1 MTTVGLATGLRGRVH
16 KAPDVDVTSLAEHV
30 AGERVMVPGGW
41 TVQVVNE
48 HGHVVVSDV
57 NRGTQPEAL
66 AAVCALL
73 RWTAAY
79 R

>member
-1 MTTVGLATGLRGRVH
+1 MTALRGRVH
-16 KAPDVDVTSLAEHV
+16 KAPDIDVTELAEH
-30 AGERVMVPGGW
+30 ADGERVTVPGGW

-48 HGHVVVSDV
+48 HGHVVVSDA
-57 NRGTQPEAL
+57 NRGTQPDAL
-66 AAVCALL
+66 RAVYALL